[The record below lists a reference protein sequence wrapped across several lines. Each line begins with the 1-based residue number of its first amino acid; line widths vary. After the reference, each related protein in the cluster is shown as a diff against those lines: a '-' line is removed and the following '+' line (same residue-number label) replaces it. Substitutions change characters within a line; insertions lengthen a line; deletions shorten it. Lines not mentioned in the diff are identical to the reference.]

1 MDIDDRTHKG
11 LMKAVTQESK
21 LFLFLTSFRELF
33 LKQSSSEKKIPRAT
47 EKIFPVPQHC
57 KEQDNKPGVG
67 LTLLLILKYEHVHLM
82 SFSKLGSTGMSTI
95 ELL

>member
-11 LMKAVTQESK
+11 LMKAVSDTGRQTIPFSHFVSRALLEA
-21 LFLFLTSFRELF
+21 
-33 LKQSSSEKKIPRAT
+33 KQQWKKIPRAT
-47 EKIFPVPQHC
+47 EKIFPVHWE
-57 KEQDNKPGVG
+57 EQDNKPGVG
-67 LTLLLILKYEHVHLM
+67 LTLLPILKYEHVHLM